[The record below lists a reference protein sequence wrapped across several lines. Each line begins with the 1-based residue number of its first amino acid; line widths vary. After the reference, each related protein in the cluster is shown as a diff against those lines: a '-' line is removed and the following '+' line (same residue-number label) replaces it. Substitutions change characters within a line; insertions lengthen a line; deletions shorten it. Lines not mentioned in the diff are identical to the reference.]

1 MALFNRSQ
9 LRNIFTGFG
18 DHVGDDVADVLEE
31 GVRNLAPKEDVDS
44 LRVDIRQMFA
54 EFEERI
60 VAKIEAKFYRAFFA
74 LAVFFIAL
82 YGATVGLMIAFFG

>member
-1 MALFNRSQ
+1 MSNATNPL
-9 LRNIFTGFG
+9 
-18 DHVGDDVADVLEE
+18 
-31 GVRNLAPKEDVDS
+31 P

-60 VAKIEAKFYRAFFA
+60 GQRMTDMEKRIIAQIEARFYRALLG

-82 YGATVGLMIAFFG
+82 YGATVGLMIAFFS